1 MTAIS
6 WSSSAGSG
14 LWQMASNWSPAQVPG
29 TSDTATIGV
38 AGVITVTS
46 NADVTV
52 GTTIVDANMTLAID
66 SNTTFHTTDGST
78 QAQGAIKVNNGG
90 TFELGKDSTSTTFT
104 NVGNVNLEGGSATT
118 DVTIA
123 GNITVS
129 GGAGNSEI
137 RADHNQTASAGFII
151 AGDGVGSPTLTLASS
166 EAIGTLGGT
175 TVISALTLTLETNA
189 SIFANFGTAIIATG
203 TNTVTNDGGKLEAAG
218 SGELF
223 IDSPVNNASG
233 FIDAGG
239 GDFGFEGGTVVIS
252 AAVTGA
258 SSTVE
263 IDGYGVLELASG
275 GSVASVVQLHGTGNT
290 LRLDTGTSQVAA
302 GISGAVVG
310 DNFDL
315 AFQPFA
321 AGDHAAWT
329 QTSGSGGALSL
340 LDGSNAT
347 LATLSLSGQYTSA
360 NFAAASDGHGGTL
373 VEVVTPPPA
382 PGTTVDMIMSRGA
395 GGTDFNAISNTDYE
409 IYDIGGNAFTAGNP
423 LQLVASNFQTAGPY
437 FDSPTANYQV
447 VGLGGFNGTDTSDVL
462 LRDLGSDPN
471 SGAFGVFDLAA
482 NNASGGALLGAV
494 GLNFQFGGL
503 GDFSS
508 NPSETDMILRSSST
522 GAFEVYDIAAN
533 AITNAAAMGTV
544 GLNWTIAGFGD
555 FSGTANE
562 TDMLL
567 RDSSTGAF
575 EVYDIS
581 HNAIT
586 SAASMGA
593 VGLNW
598 TVAGFGDFSGNAN
611 ETDMLLRNS
620 STGAFEVYD
629 ISHNAITSAAS
640 MGAVGL
646 NFTVAGFGDFSGNP
660 NETDM
665 LLRNSS
671 TGQFEV
677 YDIAHNAIVSA
688 SSMGAV
694 GLDWQVSGIA
704 ADPPTGSFA
713 SMDNKSSQLGT
724 ASATSQLVQ
733 AMAGFGGGSGA
744 TDNLNTAPLGADT
757 SQQLL
762 TTPQHA

>member
-6 WSSSAGSG
+6 WSSAGSG
-14 LWQMASNWSPAQVPG
+14 LWQVASNWSPAQVPG
-29 TSDTATIGV
+29 ASDTATIGV

-66 SNTTFHTTDGST
+66 SNTTLHTTDGST

-118 DVTIA
+118 DLTIA
-123 GNITVS
+123 GNVTVS
-129 GGAGNSEI
+129 GGLGNSEI
-137 RADHNQTASAGFII
+137 RADHNQAASAGFII

-166 EAIGTLGGT
+166 EAIGTLGGI
-175 TVISALTLTLETNA
+175 TVISALTLALETNA

-233 FIDAGG
+233 FIIAGG

-252 AAVTGA
+252 GAVTGA
-258 SSTVE
+258 SSTVA
-263 IDGYGVLELASG
+263 IDGYGMLELASG
-275 GSVASVVQLHGTGNT
+275 GSVASMVQLHGTGNT

-302 GISGAVVG
+302 GISGAVAG

-315 AFQPFA
+315 AFQSFA

-329 QTSGSGGALSL
+329 QTSGSGGTLAL
-340 LDGSNAT
+340 LDSSNTT
-347 LATLSLSGQYTSA
+347 LATLNLLGQYTSA
-360 NFAAASDGHGGTL
+360 NFAAASDGHGDTL
-373 VEVVTPPPA
+373 VEVVTPPPP
-382 PGTTVDMIMSRGA
+382 PGTTVDMIMSRSA
-395 GGTDFNAISNTDYE
+395 GGSPFSISNTDYE

-447 VGLGGFNGTDTSDVL
+447 EGLGGFNGTDTSDVL

-508 NPSETDMILRSSST
+508 NPSETDMILRNSST

-544 GLNWTIAGFGD
+544 GLNFTIAGFGD
-555 FSGTANE
+555 FSGNANETDMLLRNSSTGQFEVYDISHNAITSAASMGAVGLNWTGAGFGDFSGNANE

-593 VGLNW
+593 VGLDW
-598 TVAGFGDFSGNAN
+598 QVAGFGNFS
-611 ETDMLLRNS
+611 S
-620 STGAFEVYD
+620 
-629 ISHNAITSAAS
+629 
-640 MGAVGL
+640 
-646 NFTVAGFGDFSGNP
+646 NP

-704 ADPPTGSFA
+704 ADPPTGSMGR
-713 SMDNKSSQLGT
+713 SGS
-724 ASATSQLVQ
+724 TSQLVQ

-744 TDNLNTAPLGADT
+744 GENLNTAPLSAET
-757 SQQLL
+757 SQQPLL